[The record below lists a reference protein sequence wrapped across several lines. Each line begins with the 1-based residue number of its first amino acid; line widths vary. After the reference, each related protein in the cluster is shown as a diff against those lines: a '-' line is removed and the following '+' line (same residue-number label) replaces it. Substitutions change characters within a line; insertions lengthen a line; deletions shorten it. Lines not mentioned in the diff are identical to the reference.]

1 MPFVGELEWA
11 SNHEGAQLRSG
22 RQILGPNE
30 ERSVISHLALSV
42 RAPVCCDLYSIRTVC
57 IVKVQFTVLVH
68 KLWMVEGSWYCNV
81 TGRVQM
87 LPEGQC
93 KTYPVALTMNGYSAF
108 HFVDEAMSP
117 QCKTWSRSR

>member
-30 ERSVISHLALSV
+30 ERSVILQLV
-42 RAPVCCDLYSIRTVC
+42 LCLYERPYVVICAVLFAQHSIQAEC

-68 KLWMVEGSWYCNV
+68 KLWIG
-81 TGRVQM
+81 
-87 LPEGQC
+87 
-93 KTYPVALTMNGYSAF
+93 
-108 HFVDEAMSP
+108 
-117 QCKTWSRSR
+117 